1 MPFICDSFGK
11 KRGWTTSK
19 IQFWPMQAQDRFFFF
34 FSCEIHEMAKQTV
47 SVKYNN
53 TGKQE
58 IFLLLDKA
66 CLVQQP
72 DSLDLTYSIP
82 LVNTT

>member
-1 MPFICDSFGK
+1 MQGK
-11 KRGWTTSK
+11 
-19 IQFWPMQAQDRFFFF
+19 DVF

-58 IFLLLDKA
+58 IFLLLEKA
-66 CLVQQP
+66 YPVQQP

-82 LVNTT
+82 LVTTTPKLQI

>member
-1 MPFICDSFGK
+1 
-11 KRGWTTSK
+11 
-19 IQFWPMQAQDRFFFF
+19 
-34 FSCEIHEMAKQTV
+34 MAKQTV

-66 CLVQQP
+66 YLVQQP

>member
-1 MPFICDSFGK
+1 
-11 KRGWTTSK
+11 
-19 IQFWPMQAQDRFFFF
+19 MQGQDVF

-58 IFLLLDKA
+58 IFLLLLEKA
-66 CLVQQP
+66 YPVQQP

-82 LVNTT
+82 LVTTTPKLQI

>member
-1 MPFICDSFGK
+1 MQGK
-11 KRGWTTSK
+11 
-19 IQFWPMQAQDRFFFF
+19 DVF

-47 SVKYNN
+47 SVKNNN

-58 IFLLLDKA
+58 IFLLLEKA
-66 CLVQQP
+66 YPVQQP

-82 LVNTT
+82 LVTTTPKLQI